1 MIKKYLSDT
10 AYIRLFGLLKVPM
23 LWFIRPEV
31 ISLSDAECVIKIPF
45 VRKNKN
51 HLGSVYF
58 GVMCAAADAAGG
70 FLAMKL
76 IDKSGH
82 RVALSFKDFNA
93 KFLRRA
99 HGDCYF
105 TNKDGLAVKDL
116 VEKAIATGERV
127 EMPVHV
133 TATVPSDS
141 DEPVAEFVLRLSLK
155 DKSKRD

>member
-1 MIKKYLSDT
+1 MMSLLSDT
-10 AYIRLFGLLKVPM
+10 AYLRLFGFLKIPL
-23 LWFIRPEV
+23 LWFIKPEV
-31 ISLSDAECVIKIPF
+31 ISLSEEECIIKIPF

-51 HLGSVYF
+51 HLGSIYF

-76 IDKSGH
+76 IDQSGKK
-82 RVALSFKDFNA
+82 VALSFKDFNA

-105 TNKDGLAVKDL
+105 KNTDGLKVKEL
-116 VEKAIATGERV
+116 VQKAIETGERV

-133 TATVPSDS
+133 VATVPSES
-141 DEPVAEFVLRLSLK
+141 EEPVAEFVLTLSLK
-155 DKSKRD
+155 DKTKRG